1 MTAKHFGGKRQKV
14 GISLRKPVRTLGG
27 SCLLKNLFWRR
38 TERNS
43 SSALAGIPAD
53 VKRVPGQRD
62 VGSLQRNAAV
72 RGALRCLLTSRGHH
86 VAPTWRLL
94 SKQQMSTQLC
104 IKQGDTAQ
112 VMFQLKKKRQHVLR
126 RGKLESVYVQS
137 ASSVSSSVV
146 RKHQR
151 APAGNQTGREGTA
164 QTTQTQLCS
173 IHEKTQH
180 GFS

>member
-1 MTAKHFGGKRQKV
+1 M
-14 GISLRKPVRTLGG
+14 
-27 SCLLKNLFWRR
+27 R

-43 SSALAGIPAD
+43 SSAVAEIPAD

-62 VGSLQRNAAV
+62 VGPLQRNTAV
-72 RGALRCLLTSRGHH
+72 RGALNCLLTSRGHH

-112 VMFQLKKKRQHVLR
+112 VMFQLKKQHVLR

-173 IHEKTQH
+173 IHEKMQH
-180 GFS
+180 GFFF